1 MEDFDQLKSFIETV
15 LDKPTFDKWISP
27 LSCIAKANK
36 IVFFGSTDVKKLSWI
51 RQNLLEKI
59 NKHTKKEFGLMIK
72 LVSLN
77 EDDDF
82 VLNDTPNN
90 HNHISL
96 KQNSLNS
103 NLQKKYTFES
113 FVQLDQNRMAYSFA
127 HSVSEYPAKSYNPLY
142 IYSDVGLGKT
152 HLMVAIGNRI
162 LEINKNYRVLYLT
175 TNDLMKEY
183 VEYTRLN
190 KVSEFTKKYTS
201 VDILLIDDIQ
211 YITRWGGTREQFYY
225 IFNKLIQMEKQIVI
239 CSDKHPDNIPDLE
252 HRIKSRFEWGGL
264 VDILHYDLE
273 GRIAILKKKIDERK
287 KFFKNDFQI
296 PEEVIY
302 FLASSI
308 KDNIRKLEGALNRL
322 IGFANLKFSDTSKN
336 IITLSFA
343 KEALKPFIS
352 LSKKETT
359 VKGIQ
364 EFIAQKYNIKQTDLV
379 SKSNKQD
386 IAFPRQI
393 AMYICKKLTKIP
405 LHEIGKK
412 FGGKH
417 HSTVLHSIKK
427 IEKEMASDYDFS
439 KEVNN
444 LIELFK

>member
-1 MEDFDQLKSFIETV
+1 MEDFERIKKFIETV

-27 LSCIAKANK
+27 LSFIASVNK
-36 IVFFGSTDVKKLSWI
+36 IVLVGSTDIKKLFWI
-51 RQNLLEKI
+51 KQNLLDKI
-59 NKHTKKEFGLMIK
+59 NNKTKKEFDLTLK

-77 EDDDF
+77 DDDDDF
-82 VLNDTPNN
+82 LLNDTGENK
-90 HNHISL
+90 IRTKSTFD
-96 KQNSLNS
+96 S
-103 NLQKKYTFES
+103 NLQEKYTFDS

-127 HSVSEYPAKSYNPLY
+127 HSVSEFPGKSYNPLY

-162 LEINKNYRVLYLT
+162 LENNKNMRVLYLT
-175 TNDLMKEY
+175 TNDLMREY
-183 VEYTRLN
+183 VEYTRHN
-190 KVSEFTKKYTS
+190 KVSDFTKKYTS

-225 IFNKLIQMEKQIVI
+225 IFNKLIQMEKQIVM

-252 HRIKSRFEWGGL
+252 HRIKTRFEWGGL

-273 GRIAILKKKIDERK
+273 GRIAILKHKVDERK
-287 KFFKNDFQI
+287 KFFKNDFRI
-296 PEEVIY
+296 PDEVIY

-322 IGFANLKFSDTSKN
+322 IGFANLKFSDTNKN
-336 IITLSFA
+336 IITLPFT
-343 KEALKPFIS
+343 KEALKPFIA
-352 LSKKETT
+352 LSKKPSTL
-359 VKGIQ
+359 KGIQ
-364 EFIAQKYNIKQTDLV
+364 EFVAQKYNIKLNDLI
-379 SKSNKQD
+379 SKSNKHD

-393 AMYICKKLTKIP
+393 AMYICKKVTKRP
-405 LHEIGKK
+405 LHEIGNN

-427 IEKEMASDYDFS
+427 IEKEIESDYEFA
-439 KEVNN
+439 KEINSLVD
-444 LIELFK
+444 LFK

>member
-1 MEDFDQLKSFIETV
+1 MENFERIKNFIETV

-27 LSCIAKANK
+27 LSYIAKINK
-36 IVFFGSTDVKKLSWI
+36 MILVGSTDVKKLSWI
-51 RQNLLEKI
+51 KENLLEKI
-59 NKHTKKEFGLMIK
+59 NTNTKKKFGFTLK

-77 EDDDF
+77 EDDDEIF
-82 VLNDTPNN
+82 INDTD
-90 HNHISL
+90 IT
-96 KQNSLNS
+96 KKKTFFKS
-103 NLQKKYTFES
+103 NLQEKYTFES

-127 HSVSEYPAKSYNPLY
+127 HSVSEFPAKSYNPLY

-152 HLMVAIGNRI
+152 HLMVAIGNRL
-162 LEINKNYRVLYLT
+162 LENNKNCRVLYLT

-201 VDILLIDDIQ
+201 VDILLVDDIQ

-273 GRIAILKKKIDERK
+273 GRIAILNQKIVERK
-287 KFFKNDFQI
+287 KFFKNDFKI

-322 IGFANLKFSDTSKN
+322 IGYANLKFSDTSKN
-336 IITLSFA
+336 IITLPFA
-343 KEALKPFIS
+343 KDALKPFIS
-352 LSKKETT
+352 LSKKETS
-359 VKGIQ
+359 VEGIQ
-364 EFIAQKYNIKQTDLV
+364 EFIAQKYNIKACDLI
-379 SKSNKQD
+379 SKSNKHD
-386 IAFPRQI
+386 ISFPRQI
-393 AMYICKKLTKIP
+393 AMYVCKKVTSIP
-405 LHEIGKK
+405 LHEIGNK

-427 IEKEMASDYDFS
+427 IEKEIKNDYEFS
-439 KEVNN
+439 KEINILVD
-444 LIELFK
+444 LFK

>member
-1 MEDFDQLKSFIETV
+1 
-15 LDKPTFDKWISP
+15 
-27 LSCIAKANK
+27 
-36 IVFFGSTDVKKLSWI
+36 
-51 RQNLLEKI
+51 
-59 NKHTKKEFGLMIK
+59 
-72 LVSLN
+72 
-77 EDDDF
+77 
-82 VLNDTPNN
+82 
-90 HNHISL
+90 
-96 KQNSLNS
+96 
-103 NLQKKYTFES
+103 
-113 FVQLDQNRMAYSFA
+113 
-127 HSVSEYPAKSYNPLY
+127 
-142 IYSDVGLGKT
+142 
-152 HLMVAIGNRI
+152 
-162 LEINKNYRVLYLT
+162 
-175 TNDLMKEY
+175 MKEY

-287 KFFKNDFQI
+287 EFSKNTFQI

-322 IGFANLKFSDTSKN
+322 IGFADLKFSDTKKN
-336 IITLSFA
+336 TITLSFA

-364 EFIAQKYNIKQTDLV
+364 EFIAQKYNIKVPDLV

-405 LHEIGKK
+405 LHEIGNK

-427 IEKEMASDYDFS
+427 IEKEMESDYDFS
-439 KEVNN
+439 KEINN
-444 LIELFK
+444 LIDLFK